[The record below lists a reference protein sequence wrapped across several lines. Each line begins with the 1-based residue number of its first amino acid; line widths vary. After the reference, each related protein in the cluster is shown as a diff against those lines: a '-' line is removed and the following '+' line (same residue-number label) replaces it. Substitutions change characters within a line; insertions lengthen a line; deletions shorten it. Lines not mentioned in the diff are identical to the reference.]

1 MTLSRRQLLV
11 RGGAIAGAA
20 LLPTAPPA
28 FGAANLRKMI
38 DIGPGGVI
46 HPGTAQDYR
55 AYSNRTYFADTQT
68 GWIRMWAD
76 WPSLQPDGRFRVDD
90 PASPGY
96 ANLQALDAQIR
107 QACAD
112 GLYVM
117 LMPYRHPLWANG
129 TAGLVRDSDA
139 EISLAPGDRMS
150 SAAWNKYVAKGRSAA
165 AYNPS
170 RRALEYRIPDE
181 GYVLDGA
188 WSRFFEFLMRR
199 YHWGQRASGR
209 YVGAFELVNEPNLQL
224 WPQRAPSTSA
234 DPFDA
239 TSPLT
244 IGPTVAQLLRTA
256 QAVSARVGHTT
267 GMYAPSSSDSE
278 AARAWS
284 RTTSTSRPTCSTRS
298 RRSATG
304 RTPRRAGRTTTTPTS
319 RRARRRGCSCCGTGS
334 GVAGPAGRSRARRR
348 CGSPRAARGWRR

>member
-1 MTLSRRQLLV
+1 
-11 RGGAIAGAA
+11 
-20 LLPTAPPA
+20 
-28 FGAANLRKMI
+28 
-38 DIGPGGVI
+38 
-46 HPGTAQDYR
+46 
-55 AYSNRTYFADTQT
+55 
-68 GWIRMWAD
+68 
-76 WPSLQPDGRFRVDD
+76 
-90 PASPGY
+90 
-96 ANLQALDAQIR
+96 
-107 QACAD
+107 
-112 GLYVM
+112 
-117 LMPYRHPLWANG
+117 
-129 TAGLVRDSDA
+129 
-139 EISLAPGDRMS
+139 MS
-150 SAAWNKYVAKGRSAA
+150 AAAWNKYVAKGRSAA

-244 IGPTVAQLLRTA
+244 IGPAVAQLLRTA

-278 AARAWS
+278 GGSRLVTHYLDFTTNLLDSFPAVGYKPHSAQGWSHHNYSDVEARA
-284 RTTSTSRPTCSTRS
+284 TTRVQLLRD
-298 RRSATG
+298 RLRGRWTG
-304 RTPRRAGRTTTTPTS
+304 RSEPGAPSVWITEGGARVAKMKTLYPLEDPLAAQATCLQTAWNLLGAAG
-319 RRARRRGCSCCGTGS
+319 GGGE
-334 GVAGPAGRSRARRR
+334 GVAMMTQYLLYADPNYDCGLLEPAPSTVKRPAYATWKSFPKRK
-348 CGSPRAARGWRR
+348 